1 MNKSYFLE
9 LAQYNIWANQKM
21 TDWLSQISEEQWSQK
36 LIGSFENIKS
46 TAIHTAGSEKIW
58 FERLNYQSNP
68 FLTLTFNGNKD
79 DLIEIWR
86 NASENLKNYV
96 CNTSEEDLM
105 EGFPY
110 KSLKGEDFSR
120 VKYQAIAHVFNH
132 STYHRGQLV
141 NYLRQVGF
149 TEVDTTDLIYFY

>member
-36 LIGSFENIKS
+36 LIGSFDSIES

-58 FERLNYQSNP
+58 FERLINQENP
-68 FLTLTFNGNKD
+68 FLTLTFKSNKD

-86 NASENLKNYV
+86 NASENLKNYISEI
-96 CNTSEEDLM
+96 SEEELK
-105 EGFPY
+105 EPFAY

-120 VKYQAIAHVFNH
+120 VKYQSIAHVFNH